1 MFPHDSTG
9 GFLGAT
15 GDYYLG
21 ARISVVGSLLSVII
35 TFFIPSGSGSI
46 DEKQDIKNS
55 NGNDLLEV
63 DERSTLTATHESD
76 SSPQDSGKYSD
87 ADSPTSSTSLRRT
100 SIVQSALNQ
109 VSTIAGVVKIVW
121 LLLSLK
127 IISSVANS
135 MMSETFPLILKNIF
149 KLNEQSLGLAIAANS
164 AFNGV
169 VNGLFL
175 APMVAYSGGDLL
187 RVITLCLFFMTCLAL
202 SLSAVAIPSLSPFT
216 LSPLSA
222 IPSLGPHG
230 LHGYLT
236 FTFILSI
243 FQYALSTTI
252 TGQSTSMVKKT
263 QKGTLLGVEHS
274 FFALARV
281 VAPQVGV
288 SLLQGG
294 GITAVTAASGSIYLL
309 MLSVWNMFKFS
320 LKGPSK
326 SQYKNG
332 KESGYSAVDRVER
345 NSTGERKGK

>member
-1 MFPHDSTG
+1 MYPYDYTG
-9 GFLGAT
+9 GFLGAS

-21 ARISVVGSLLSVII
+21 ARISVVGSLISVFI

-46 DEKQDIKNS
+46 DERQDTIKNS
-55 NGNDLLEV
+55 NGNDHLEF
-63 DERSTLTATHESD
+63 DERSALTASNENES
-76 SSPQDSGKYSD
+76 SSQDSGKYSD
-87 ADSPTSSTSLRRT
+87 AESPSGPLRKV
-100 SIVQSALNQ
+100 SIVQSVLSQ

-149 KLNEQSLGLAIAANS
+149 QLNEQSLGLAIAANS

-175 APMVAYSGGDLL
+175 APMVAYTGGDLL
-187 RVITLCLFFMTCLAL
+187 RVITLCLFFMTTLAL
-202 SLSAVAIPSLSPFT
+202 TLSAVAIPTLSPFT

-222 IPSLGPHG
+222 IPSLGNKG

-288 SLLQGG
+288 SLLQTG
-294 GITAVTAASGSIYLL
+294 GISAVTAASGSIYLL
-309 MLSVWNMFKFS
+309 MSFVWNMFKSS
-320 LKGPSK
+320 LKVSPPK
-326 SQYKNG
+326 TLYKKG
-332 KESGYSAVDRVER
+332 KEDRYSSVDRIDG
-345 NSTGERKGK
+345 NLTGERKGK